1 MAYLILVGMMGSGK
15 STVGK
20 AVAERLGLSFDDTD
34 KMLEVRLG
42 RRIPDW
48 FRLYGEQAFRD
59 YETKLLQDLE
69 DGEGVLATGGGI
81 VVRDENWRELNR
93 LGTTFFMDVE
103 LGVLL
108 RRLQATKRRRP
119 FMEQEGW
126 EDKLG
131 ALLESRRP
139 QYERA
144 DVVVKVG
151 DEPLED
157 VADRIVRIVEGA

>member
-20 AVAERLGLSFDDTD
+20 AVADRLGLTFDDTD
-34 KMLEVRLG
+34 KMLEVQLG

-59 YETKLLQDLE
+59 YETKLLQDLP

-81 VVRDENWRELNR
+81 VMRDENWAELNR
-93 LGTTFFMDVE
+93 LGTTFFMDVA
-103 LGVLL
+103 LDVLL
-108 RRLQATKRRRP
+108 QRLTVTKRRRP

-131 ALLESRRP
+131 ALLEARRP

-144 DVVVKVG
+144 DVIVQVG

-157 VADRIVRIVEGA
+157 VAERIVKIVEGS